1 MDEVLNDL
9 LDEYL
14 ERWLNI
20 KGKDLDIDAYS
31 SVLNFVEYIKQDFTE
46 FMKKENC
53 DGY

>member
-1 MDEVLNDL
+1 MDQLEEL

-20 KGKDLDIDAYS
+20 KGYNLDIDAYVS
-31 SVLNFVEYIKQDFTE
+31 ILNFIEFVKQDFRK
-46 FMKKENC
+46 FMEKENC